1 MLVIVFA
8 LIIVV
13 ASQYSERCI
22 VSSSLTLVENVTF
35 EVAFAMSWVTLSTVG
50 YGHLYPAPS
59 ERKSECF
66 TLEFIAFFESFVGVF
81 YAGLCGAIFYSR
93 LIKVLDKAEVSF
105 SHAMCLRHDVDG
117 FPALEIRIVNNVSIY
132 VSFMLM
138 DYRRSTIHTFY
149 SYLACKL
156 RKWRDN

>member
-13 ASQYSERCI
+13 ASHYNEQCI

-35 EVAFAMSWVTLSTVG
+35 QVAFAMSWVTLSTVG

-59 ERKSECF
+59 ERKAECF

-117 FPALEIRIVNNVSIY
+117 FPALEIRIVNNVSISI
-132 VSFMLM
+132 SFTLI
-138 DYRRSTIHTFY
+138 DRRRCTFHTFY
-149 SYLACKL
+149 FHLACKL